1 MPFFID
7 DLAGTFHDFL
17 TLLLLTQSRVTNIP
31 LFLIFELQLQLLR
44 PLLLCQPTSVTTAR
58 EGTQGAERAE
68 GTEGAD
74 GGELATASHAD
85 IATLS
90 ILFQHVAFFA
100 LGGSNSIAS
109 VDLSNAYNGVSGYN
123 VVVVGVLTFIGNW
136 AGPVWWASAT
146 HLLLLQKLRADCA
159 SSASSAVVTEDADQD
174 SAVASAAQPRRG
186 REQPTSALT
195 KTRWVGEEWN
205 EGQHG
210 KEKEKGDGKEGD
222 EKRSAEEGPGTHRS
236 TTVTTATLIVSA
248 ITHQVALHSAFT
260 CVSLVFVMAAC
271 TALRAHLFIWSVFS
285 PKYLYAI
292 AWSVGQHLLV
302 NVVCGALFP
311 LLYLLLLPRLHRWFH
326 SSASPSVK

>member
-1 MPFFID
+1 
-7 DLAGTFHDFL
+7 
-17 TLLLLTQSRVTNIP
+17 
-31 LFLIFELQLQLLR
+31 
-44 PLLLCQPTSVTTAR
+44 
-58 EGTQGAERAE
+58 
-68 GTEGAD
+68 
-74 GGELATASHAD
+74 LATASHAD

-123 VVVVGVLTFIGNW
+123 VIVVGVLTFVGNW

-159 SSASSAVVTEDADQD
+159 SSAVVAEDADQN
-174 SAVASAAQPRRG
+174 SAVASGAQLRRG
-186 REQPTSALT
+186 REQLTRALT
-195 KTRWVGEEWN
+195 KTKVREE
-205 EGQHG
+205 
-210 KEKEKGDGKEGD
+210 DGKEEQDGNEKGKRTAREEN
-222 EKRSAEEGPGTHRS
+222 EKRRVDERSSARS
-236 TTVTTATLIVSA
+236 IATATTVTVVVDA
-248 ITHQVALHSAFT
+248 ITRQVALHSAFT

-302 NVVCGALFP
+302 NVVCGALVP
-311 LLYLLLLPRLHRWFH
+311 LLFLLVLPRLRLRFH
-326 SSASPSVK
+326 SSSLLSVK